1 MQRTTSR
8 RRLLAATAAAGLGGL
23 AGCTAR
29 SVGGDG
35 GSDGATEPTR
45 RPSTPVD
52 PGSLAAN
59 GNPSTI
65 CSAPIV
71 SGIRAIVE
79 PAFASD
85 WSAVEPDNEFV
96 YGEPTL
102 DDERTVVGV
111 VADGAARAYPIDAF
125 WRHEVVNDEFGGPI
139 LVTYCPLCR
148 SGMVA
153 SRVVDGETLTFDA
166 SGQLWVPPEIYTR
179 SMEQGGDVFVA
190 GSRGL
195 PGEDES
201 VRNTA
206 NLVLYDVE
214 TESYWSQLL
223 ATAICG
229 PHTDTQ
235 LAIRA
240 SILSTWGEW
249 RTAHPGTDVLLPAP
263 HSRLIE

>member
-1 MQRTTSR
+1 VRRTTSR
-8 RRLLAATAAAGLGGL
+8 RRLLAAAAAAGVGAL

-29 SVGGDG
+29 FDGSEGVG
-35 GSDGATEPTR
+35 TPTR
-45 RPSTPVD
+45 RPTTDVD
-52 PGSLAAN
+52 PSSLAAN
-59 GNPSTI
+59 GNPTTI

-71 SGIRAIVE
+71 DGIRAVVE

-85 WSAVEPDNEFV
+85 WGAVEPDNEFV

-102 DDERTVVGV
+102 GDERAVVGV

-139 LVTYCPLCR
+139 LVTYCPICR

-153 SRVVDGETLTFDA
+153 SRVVDGEALTFDA

-179 SMEQGGDVFVA
+179 SVEQGGDVFVA

-195 PGEDES
+195 PDEDES
-201 VRNTA
+201 VRNSA
-206 NLVLYDVE
+206 NLVMYDTA

-229 PHTDTQ
+229 PHTGTRLTIRPST
-235 LAIRA
+235 LA
-240 SILSTWGEW
+240 TWGEW
-249 RTAHPGTDVLLPAP
+249 RTAHPDTDVLLPVP
-263 HSRLIE
+263 HSELIE

>member
-1 MQRTTSR
+1 VQRTTSR
-8 RRLLAATAAAGLGGL
+8 RRLLAATAAAGLGAL
-23 AGCTAR
+23 AGCTAGF
-29 SVGGDG
+29 VGGDG
-35 GSDGATEPTR
+35 DSDGTTEPTR
-45 RPSTPVD
+45 RPGTPVD
-52 PGSLAAN
+52 PASLAAN

-85 WSAVEPDNEFV
+85 WRTVEPDNEFV

-102 DDERTVVGV
+102 GDERTVVGV

-195 PGEDES
+195 PGANES

-206 NLVLYDVE
+206 NLVMYDTA
-214 TESYWSQLL
+214 TESYWSQML

-229 PHTDTQ
+229 PYTGETLTIRPST
-235 LAIRA
+235 LA
-240 SILSTWGEW
+240 TWGEW
-249 RTAHPGTDVLLPAP
+249 HRAHPETDVLLPAP